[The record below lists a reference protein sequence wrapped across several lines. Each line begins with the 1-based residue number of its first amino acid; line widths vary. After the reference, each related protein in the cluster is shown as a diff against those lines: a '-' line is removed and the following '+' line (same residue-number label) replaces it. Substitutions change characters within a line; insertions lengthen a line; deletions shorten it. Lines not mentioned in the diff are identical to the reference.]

1 MKKILPLAI
10 AAAALVS
17 TADAKGFN
25 GFYAGMDLGLS
36 NLNSTYKLR
45 NSESGDY
52 EVARNVHGHALN
64 PVLGIT
70 LGYNQTF
77 SNCLS
82 LGAEFISDFNF
93 SNRETLL
100 RTENEHISSK
110 RKTYSWGLLA
120 KFGTL
125 ITPKSMAFV
134 GFGIKSQN
142 VSYRFWNA
150 ATVAPTP
157 EFSFAF
163 RNKKIRPAYQ
173 IGFKNLVAGDCVS
186 LHMTYT
192 FVQGSKKTKN
202 NIQGDGFL
210 RQDADVE
217 TASAS
222 AKNNE
227 HQVKIGASYHF

>member
-1 MKKILPLAI
+1 MKKILSLAI
-10 AAAALVS
+10 AAAALVT

-45 NSESGDY
+45 TAD
-52 EVARNVHGHALN
+52 AQDAFNVHGHALN
-64 PVLGIT
+64 PVLGIA

-77 SNCLS
+77 TNCLS

-100 RTENEHISSK
+100 RTETQHISSK

-120 KFGTL
+120 KFGVL
-125 ITPKSMAFV
+125 ISPKSMAFAGV
-134 GFGIKSQN
+134 GIKSQN
-142 VSYRFWNA
+142 VSYRFWNPA
-150 ATVAPTP
+150 STFAGLP
-157 EFSFAF
+157 EFSYAF

-173 IGFKNLVAGDCVS
+173 VGLKNLVAGDCVS

-202 NIQGDGFL
+202 NIQGNGFL
-210 RQDADVE
+210 QAVNLE
-217 TASAS
+217 ASAS